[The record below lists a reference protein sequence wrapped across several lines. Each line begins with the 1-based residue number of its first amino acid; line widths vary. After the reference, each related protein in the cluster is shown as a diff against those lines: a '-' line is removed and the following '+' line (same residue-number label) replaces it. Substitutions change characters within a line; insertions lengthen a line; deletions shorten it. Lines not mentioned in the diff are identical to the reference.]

1 MNNKIMKEQQHGFQG
16 IATLWEP
23 NDKMQPQSLFLAT
36 KKFHHAKSK
45 AAKKFADPWLTRS
58 ETGDISE
65 DGDVVVDLG
74 PVLLGDALRYPDNVP
89 ALLLLQ
95 LQEGVEDAEVELL
108 HERVHVQ
115 VHLQG

>member
-1 MNNKIMKEQQHGFQG
+1 MVADWQN
-16 IATLWEP
+16 ATSKLSE
-23 NDKMQPQSLFLAT
+23 AT
-36 KKFHHAKSK
+36 DKFHHAKSL
-45 AAKKFADPWLTRS
+45 AAKKFAYPWVTRS

-74 PVLLGDALRYPDNVP
+74 PVLLGDALRDPDDVP

>member
-1 MNNKIMKEQQHGFQG
+1 MG
-16 IATLWEP
+16 W
-23 NDKMQPQSLFLAT
+23 
-36 KKFHHAKSK
+36 
-45 AAKKFADPWLTRS
+45 DP
-58 ETGDISE
+58 SE

-74 PVLLGDALRYPDNVP
+74 PVLLGDALRDPDDVP

-115 VHLQG
+115 VHLEGQIGVKNKAIYVQGDYSGCVKPPVDIQTKVVTLYM

>member
-1 MNNKIMKEQQHGFQG
+1 MG
-16 IATLWEP
+16 W
-23 NDKMQPQSLFLAT
+23 
-36 KKFHHAKSK
+36 
-45 AAKKFADPWLTRS
+45 DP
-58 ETGDISE
+58 SE

-74 PVLLGDALRYPDNVP
+74 PVLLGDALRDPDDVP

-115 VHLQG
+115 VHLEG

>member
-1 MNNKIMKEQQHGFQG
+1 MYPRGSGAPSLPLQLKTARTSRGEQGFKDEVQ
-16 IATLWEP
+16 
-23 NDKMQPQSLFLAT
+23 DSLYWVPTTCCLGA
-36 KKFHHAKSK
+36 ADEK
-45 AAKKFADPWLTRS
+45 AAANQAS
-58 ETGDISE
+58 
-65 DGDVVVDLG
+65 DLLSAVRAAG
-74 PVLLGDALRYPDNVP
+74 YDPVLLGDALRDPDDVP